1 MIRTGAATGV
11 ARGAEWERKR
21 RGQMRVGCSGRPSR
35 HSAVAGCRA
44 RPGRRGGG
52 GDGDWRA
59 GAGAGGE
66 VEVGASPRKSR
77 EGLGGS
83 RSGLGAG
90 V

>member
-59 GAGAGGE
+59 GAGGE